1 LGLWMTISAIIAFL
15 AFSDLGINKSLMN
28 GIDEVYGR
36 IYGILA
42 KQYVS
47 SAFLILTAV
56 AAGV

>member
-1 LGLWMTISAIIAFL
+1 MTISAIIAFL